1 MLTYILLL
9 LIGILFLYGGGE
21 LLIRGA
27 VSAAQRLGVSPLF
40 SGLVIVGFG
49 TSSPELIVSLQ
60 AALQG
65 SSDIATGN
73 IIGSNISNIL
83 LILGVSAMVAPL
95 DVAVKTLKRDGT
107 ALLGS
112 VLLLLLLLMDGVIGL
127 GGGLILVVSLLAYI
141 VYAYMDER
149 RMESHV
155 EASGVTGSHLKPV
168 YLILIQIA
176 SGLILLITGSGFLI
190 DGATGIALFLNLS
203 EALIG
208 LTVVA
213 LGTSIP
219 ELTVSVVAVWREET
233 DIAIGNVLGSCIYN
247 VLGILGITSI
257 FSSLTIAHRM
267 ILFDQWVLLAVTILF
282 VIFMATRQRVT
293 RIEGVI
299 SFSGYVAYIAASV
312 YLG

>member
-1 MLTYILLL
+1 M
-9 LIGILFLYGGGE
+9 
-21 LLIRGA
+21 IRGA

-155 EASGVTGSHLKPV
+155 EASSVTGSHLKPV

-299 SFSGYVAYIAASV
+299 FFSGYVAYIAASV